1 MLKTETSIKQITQYI
16 SYQKEYK
23 GVNTYHKLMSQFN
36 VNSKNNAKSGEVG
49 WEENYSVNS
58 RKPTKVI
65 WGLAGVGK
73 GKVINTI
80 AFQSTEIQKDI
91 E

>member
-1 MLKTETSIKQITQYI
+1 M
-16 SYQKEYK
+16 
-23 GVNTYHKLMSQFN
+23 
-36 VNSKNNAKSGEVG
+36 NSKNNAKSGEVG